1 MTTTYKTKPTIELLD
16 LFQAYGAATA
26 GFDSVLNRPR
36 TTVAAAELIA
46 DAIRAFFNG
55 LAIVFRNPTVL
66 LVMLAAMGYGY
77 FNGYGTSK
85 AEVAKLT
92 AEVAQLRK
100 VKRCAAPAVR
110 TKSPPSMWDSIFN

>member
-1 MTTTYKTKPTIELLD
+1 MNLARATRSLAFLTTFARRFTKLTPFGALLSPM
-16 LFQAYGAATA
+16 LGA
-26 GFDSVLNRPR
+26 V
-36 TTVAAAELIA
+36 AELIA

-66 LVMLAAMGYGY
+66 LVVFAAMGYGY

-100 VKRCAAPAVR
+100 IKRCAAPAVR